1 MHQSIATD
9 KLLHQPPGTA
19 AALFNSVRG
28 IQVRADVKSPY
39 DTFGTAVR
47 HVGPVLP
54 ETMETVENWATEFQ
68 RLAHIEMSALVL
80 CSVWREA
87 KVGEVI
93 NRHAEGRA
101 LDIGG
106 VWLSRLKGVTAW
118 GYSKDREQAIGLEAS
133 LRLFFG
139 TVLGPTANKAHAH
152 HWHVDIGRPVE
163 LTAGEIEESRRWR
176 KVEVVFIQDALVTL
190 FGHRGLA
197 IDGYYGPKTRA
208 AASSVLA
215 EVGYPDGSI
224 TSHSAYKAFLRA
236 AVYVGWGV
244 VEMPCDL
251 GHQI

>member
-1 MHQSIATD
+1 MQRSITTD

-19 AALFNSVRG
+19 AVLFNSVRAV
-28 IQVRADVKSPY
+28 QVRADVKSPY

-54 ETMETVENWATEFQ
+54 ETMETFENWVTEFQ
-68 RLAHIEMSALVL
+68 RLAHIELSAVVL

-93 NRHAEGRA
+93 NRHAEGLA

-106 VWLSRLKGVTAW
+106 VWLSRLKGITAW
-118 GYSKDREQAIGLEAS
+118 GYSRDRERAVGLEAS

-139 TVLGPTANKAHAH
+139 TVLGPTANKDHAH
-152 HWHVDIGRPVE
+152 HWHVDLGKAVG

-176 KVEVVFIQDALVTL
+176 KVEVVFIQDGLVTL
-190 FGHRGLA
+190 FSHRGLA
-197 IDGYYGPKTRA
+197 IDGSYGPKTKA
-208 AASSVLA
+208 AVGSILA
-215 EVGYPDGSI
+215 ELGYSDGDI
-224 TSHSAYKAFLRA
+224 TNPSAYKAFLRA

-244 VEMPCDL
+244 VEKPGDL